1 MTYSVE
7 PSRNKF
13 YINNNNNPQK
23 NSPVNYGLN
32 NTNSNTGI
40 KKYVKIKG
48 INTALDIERNNY
60 LYKINNNPDNNH
72 SNSST
77 NINANYNYNTIKKF
91 EKQPYFKKLINNDS
105 INSIKRKIF
114 LLCI

>member
-1 MTYSVE
+1 M
-7 PSRNKF
+7 
-13 YINNNNNPQK
+13 
-23 NSPVNYGLN
+23 
-32 NTNSNTGI
+32 I
-40 KKYVKIKG
+40 KTDKG

-105 INSIKRKIF
+105 INSIKRKNISSMY
-114 LLCI
+114 LTNSDQR